1 MLEMQPSGR
10 AAFVCVGASI
20 PFAAVAALD
29 ELAEKQGIT
38 RSAML
43 RAIIDR
49 GLTESMAADPDL
61 LARYMAAPV
70 VPSRA
75 RRRAR
80 VYTLE
85 QQQSKE
91 AGCA

>member
-1 MLEMQPSGR
+1 MSMMQPSGS
-10 AAFVCVGASI
+10 AAYISVGASI

-61 LARYMAAPV
+61 LARYIAAPLA
-70 VPSRA
+70 PSRA
-75 RRRAR
+75 RRRTR
-80 VYTLE
+80 VYALE
-85 QQQSKE
+85 RQQCE
-91 AGCA
+91 AQGRA